1 MNFKTIPATR
11 EVIESP
17 IEARVSVDQHYIICS
32 HVLSY
37 IIYPIRTLLHMFP
50 VHKMKGLQ
58 HLRYPVLQAPL
69 YLPFLVVNKHDI
81 ASTLSLWKRIGAE
94 QADGESTIYCGVD
107 TGLRGRLSLVLG
119 RSSRDSDVISCTPKW
134 CP

>member
-37 IIYPIRTLLHMFP
+37 IIYTIRTLLHMFP

-69 YLPFLVVNKHDI
+69 YLPFLVVTVTNM
-81 ASTLSLWKRIGAE
+81 TLLQHFPSVSGKCTLFKAKSDEGVCKRTEWWVDGSL
-94 QADGESTIYCGVD
+94 
-107 TGLRGRLSLVLG
+107 
-119 RSSRDSDVISCTPKW
+119 
-134 CP
+134 